1 MILPSKFKCKN
12 IGFLQDFSK
21 IFFLLINLMK
31 VLTVIATILFVIK
44 AKLFQVV
51 SFTRHGARYHVN
63 DFGDGNDTKP
73 LWGELTSVGM
83 RQHQRLGQLL
93 RK

>member
-1 MILPSKFKCKN
+1 
-12 IGFLQDFSK
+12 
-21 IFFLLINLMK
+21 MK
-31 VLTVIATILFVIK
+31 VLVFIATILLIIE
-44 AKLFQVV
+44 AKLYQVV
-51 SFTRHGARYHVN
+51 SLTRHGARYHVN
-63 DFGDGNDTKP
+63 AFGDGNDTKP

>member
-1 MILPSKFKCKN
+1 
-12 IGFLQDFSK
+12 
-21 IFFLLINLMK
+21 MK